1 MLIGI
6 IIVFLVCHT
15 GEIFLS
21 LYEMYDLLDGQR
33 SGESLPWLHLYRARL
48 KDGPQVA

>member
-1 MLIGI
+1 MLSGI

-33 SGESLPWLHLYRARL
+33 SGICCFLISDTVLS
-48 KDGPQVA
+48 D